1 MAVIEE
7 GVVVCSRDALDLYE
21 YFYPFRRVWEDQKHR
36 QKVSREEMQT
46 MFRARRDG

>member
-21 YFYPFRRVWEDQKHR
+21 YFYPFRRVWEE